1 MAGTSPA
8 IAQSLSEGT
17 KRYVLIVP
25 LIQAAR

>member
-8 IAQSLSEGT
+8 ITQSFLSNQT
-17 KRYVLIVP
+17 YVLIVP